1 MVTLKDFIF
10 DLIIIGFTIESGGVS
25 FSAKSIS
32 GSWYRI
38 QPAEKGVLCG
48 WEIGQVADKWEKE
61 MREVEPIDS
70 FHQKYFNAFNEV

>member
-1 MVTLKDFIF
+1 MSNATLKDFLF

-38 QPAEKGVLCG
+38 QPAEIG

-70 FHQKYFNAFNEV
+70 FHKKYFNALTGV